1 MLFRHPPSGECRQS
15 GKERPM
21 TGPPPGRADST
32 AAAAYGRLGAAI
44 ARADEN
50 RALVAEA
57 YKITT
62 SQTALALRCECMHP
76 LCTEVV
82 VLTLE
87 EYENTTADPARAV
100 VAVSHGDVDERT
112 IVKRTSRFS
121 VVEEG
126 LFKGG

>member
-1 MLFRHPPSGECRQS
+1 M
-15 GKERPM
+15 ERRPA
-21 TGPPPGRADST
+21 GRDESAAT
-32 AAAAYGRLGAAI
+32 AAYARLGAAI

-50 RALVAEA
+50 RALVTEA
-57 YKITT
+57 YKIT
-62 SQTALALRCECMHP
+62 SPQTALTLRCECMHR
-76 LCTEVV
+76 LCTEIV

-87 EYENTTADPARAV
+87 EYENITADPARAV
-100 VAVSHGDVDERT
+100 VAASHGNVDERT

>member
-1 MLFRHPPSGECRQS
+1 MAS
-15 GKERPM
+15 RPR
-21 TGPPPGRADST
+21 GNGRESS
-32 AAAAYGRLGAAI
+32 AAAAYDRLAAAI

-57 YKITT
+57 YKFT
-62 SQTALALRCECMHP
+62 SPQTALSLRCECMHR

-87 EYENTTADPARAV
+87 EYEDIAADPAQAV
-100 VAVSHGDVDERT
+100 VSVTHGDVDARAT
-112 IVKRTSRFS
+112 VKRTSRFS

-126 LFKGG
+126 

>member
-1 MLFRHPPSGECRQS
+1 MTR
-15 GKERPM
+15 RPA
-21 TGPPPGRADST
+21 GRDEST
-32 AAAAYGRLGAAI
+32 ATAAYARLAAAI

-62 SQTALALRCECMHP
+62 PQTALALRCECMHR

-82 VLTLE
+82 VVTLE
-87 EYENTTADPARAV
+87 EYENITADPARAV
-100 VAVSHGDVDERT
+100 VAVSHGAVDERS

-126 LFKGG
+126 LFEGG

>member
-1 MLFRHPPSGECRQS
+1 
-15 GKERPM
+15 M

-57 YKITT
+57 YKIT
-62 SQTALALRCECMHP
+62 SPQTALALRCECMHR

-82 VLTLE
+82 VLALE
-87 EYENTTADPARAV
+87 EYEEITADPAQAV
-100 VAVSHGDVDERT
+100 VALSHSGVDDRDV
-112 IVKRTSRFS
+112 VKRTSRFS
-121 VVEEG
+121 VVEED
-126 LFKGG
+126 LREGG

>member
-1 MLFRHPPSGECRQS
+1 
-15 GKERPM
+15 M

-32 AAAAYGRLGAAI
+32 ATAAHARLAAPT

-62 SQTALALRCECMHP
+62 PQTALALRCECMHR

-82 VLTLE
+82 VVTLE
-87 EYENTTADPARAV
+87 EYENITADPARAV
-100 VAVSHGDVDERT
+100 VAVSHGAVDERS

-126 LFKGG
+126 LFEGG

>member
-1 MLFRHPPSGECRQS
+1 MEPHPG
-15 GKERPM
+15 
-21 TGPPPGRADST
+21 GRDEST
-32 AAAAYGRLGAAI
+32 AAAADGRLAAAI

-62 SQTALALRCECMHP
+62 PQTALALRCECMHR
-76 LCTEVV
+76 LCSEVV

-87 EYENTTADPARAV
+87 EYEDITADPAQAV
-100 VAVSHGDVDERT
+100 VAVSHGDVDERA

-126 LFKGG
+126 LFEGG

>member
-1 MLFRHPPSGECRQS
+1 
-15 GKERPM
+15 M

-50 RALVAEA
+50 RALVTEA
-57 YKITT
+57 YKIT
-62 SQTALALRCECMHP
+62 SPQTALTLRCECMHR

-87 EYENTTADPARAV
+87 EYEDITADPAQAV
-100 VAVSHGDVDERT
+100 VVPLHADVDEREV
-112 IVKRTSRFS
+112 VKRTSRFS
-121 VVEEG
+121 LVEEG
-126 LFKGG
+126 

>member
-1 MLFRHPPSGECRQS
+1 M
-15 GKERPM
+15 ERRPA
-21 TGPPPGRADST
+21 GRDES
-32 AAAAYGRLGAAI
+32 AATAAYGRLAAAI

-50 RALVAEA
+50 RDLVAES

-62 SQTALALRCECMHP
+62 PQTALALRCECMHR

-87 EYENTTADPARAV
+87 EYEEIAADPAQAV
-100 VAVSHGDVDERT
+100 AALSHADVDERYV
-112 IVKRTSRFS
+112 VKRTSRFS

-126 LFKGG
+126 LFGSG

>member
-1 MLFRHPPSGECRQS
+1 
-15 GKERPM
+15 M

-57 YKITT
+57 YKIT
-62 SQTALALRCECMHP
+62 SPQTAHTLRCECMHR

-87 EYENTTADPARAV
+87 EYENVTADPAQAV
-100 VAVSHGDVDERT
+100 VGRSHAEVDERE
-112 IVKRTSRFS
+112 VAKRTSRFS

-126 LFKGG
+126 SFEAG

>member
-1 MLFRHPPSGECRQS
+1 
-15 GKERPM
+15 M
-21 TGPPPGRADST
+21 TGPPPGSADST

-57 YKITT
+57 YKIMTP
-62 SQTALALRCECMHP
+62 QTALALRCECMHR

-82 VLTLE
+82 VLALE
-87 EYENTTADPARAV
+87 EYEDIAADPARAV
-100 VAVSHGDVDERT
+100 VAPSHADVDERE
-112 IVKRTSRFS
+112 VLKRTSRFS

-126 LFKGG
+126 LEGG

>member
-1 MLFRHPPSGECRQS
+1 
-15 GKERPM
+15 M

-50 RALVAEA
+50 RALVTEA
-57 YKITT
+57 YKIT
-62 SQTALALRCECMHP
+62 SPQTALTLRCECMHR

-87 EYENTTADPARAV
+87 EYEDMTADPAQAV
-100 VAVSHGDVDERT
+100 VAPSHADVDERGV
-112 IVKRTSRFS
+112 VKRTADSRLLKKACS
-121 VVEEG
+121 
-126 LFKGG
+126 